1 MNGASQ
7 IAVLTRPAGR
17 NADVM
22 HALSRRGWDVH
33 EFPAL
38 EIHSSPVLTVSEV
51 PDPGA
56 FDLVVFVSR
65 AAVNGYTKQLGSS
78 FVWPSRVLVAC
89 MGPTTALAIK
99 RTWSD
104 IAHVVHPDADHAR
117 DSEAL
122 WPLLKELTIPIR
134 SVLIVRGQDGRDWLA
149 NRLYETGV
157 SVLIHQAYERVYAQW
172 SESIVT
178 QLNQWADMSS
188 QVVWLLTSAHGIS
201 AVVEQVQR
209 LGLLDWFRVGQFV
222 LTHERLVSVLAKAIG
237 VDPGALRFHL
247 SQPEDANIVLC
258 FDQILGATKQ
268 T

>member
-17 NADVM
+17 NANVM

-38 EIHSSPVLTVSEV
+38 EIHSSPVRTVSEV
-51 PDPGA
+51 PDPTV

-65 AAVNGYTKQLGSS
+65 AAVNGYLKQLGSS
-78 FVWPSRVLVAC
+78 FIWPSRVLVAC
-89 MGPTTALAIK
+89 MGPTTASAIK
-99 RTWSD
+99 RTWSN
-104 IAHVVHPDADHAR
+104 IAHVVHPDAAHAR

-122 WPLLKELTIPIR
+122 WPLLQELTVPVR
-134 SVLIVRGQDGRDWLA
+134 RVLIVRGQDGRDWLA
-149 NRLYETGV
+149 NRLHEAGV
-157 SVLIHQAYERVYAQW
+157 CVLTHQAYERVYVQW
-172 SESIVT
+172 SESIVN
-178 QLNQWADMSS
+178 QLNQWADKSS
-188 QVVWLLTSAHGIS
+188 PVVWLLTSAHGIS

-222 LTHERLVSVLAKAIG
+222 LTHDRLASVLARALG
-237 VDPGALRFHL
+237 VDRDTLRFCL
-247 SQPEDANIVLC
+247 SQPEDADIVLC